1 MTNQN
6 LNDAIFIYCID
17 TETKK
22 LIGYRFVTGADKSI
36 YNLIRWAEYL
46 KPMAPN
52 DGAVYAVDNKPGL
65 RAIVQEVLKK
75 QNQFFNEA
83 VDFELYLQK
92 EGIRIA

>member
-17 TETKK
+17 NETKK
-22 LIGYRFVTGADKSI
+22 LIAYRFVTGADKTI
-36 YNLIRWAEYL
+36 YNLISWANYL
-46 KPMAPN
+46 KAMAPN

-65 RAIVQEVLKK
+65 RAIVQEVFKK
-75 QNQFFNEA
+75 QNHYFSEA
-83 VDFELYLQK
+83 VDFEVYLQK